1 MKRIMSML
9 LCILLI
15 SSCLT
20 LPVNA
25 AENSNVNE
33 QIIVSQTIEYVG
45 NDCYYIE
52 TIYVPSVQPYDAY
65 TKTGTKTAAYVV
77 AGTTIYSVS
86 VTGTFYFD
94 GSTSNAMSASGS
106 VATYVENATIKS
118 CDAHTSGNSAVATG
132 SVVYLGFTLQKTVT
146 LSCDK
151 DGNLS

>member
-1 MKRIMSML
+1 MKHIVSIL
-9 LCILLI
+9 LCILLVC
-15 SSCLT
+15 SSFT
-20 LPVNA
+20 FPVSA
-25 AENSNVNE
+25 VEDNSANE
-33 QIIVSQTIEYVG
+33 QIMISQTIEYIG

-52 TIYVPSVQPYDAY
+52 TIYVPSVQPYGY

-94 GSTSNAMSASGS
+94 GSTSSATSASGS
-106 VATYVENATIKS
+106 IATYVESAKIKS

-132 SVVYLGFTLQKTVT
+132 SVTYYGITLQKTVT

>member
-1 MKRIMSML
+1 MKRIVSIL
-9 LCILLI
+9 LCVLLVG
-15 SSCLT
+15 SNLT
-20 LPVNA
+20 LPA
-25 AENSNVNE
+25 KATENTDTSE
-33 QIIVSQTIEYVG
+33 QIMVSQTIEYVG
-45 NDCYYIE
+45 NDSYYIE
-52 TIYVPSVQPYDAY
+52 TIYVPSVQPYGY

-94 GSTSNAMSASGS
+94 GSTSNATSASGS
-106 VATYVENATIKS
+106 IATYVENAKIKS

-151 DGNLS
+151 DGNLA

>member
-15 SSCLT
+15 GSCLA

-52 TIYVPSVQPYDAY
+52 TISVPSFQPYGY

-94 GSTSNAMSASGS
+94 GSTSNATSASGS
-106 VATYVENATIKS
+106 IATYVENAKIKS